1 MRTIYQAPKSQ
12 AIAAN
17 LCEGCLEKQREIDRL
32 KEEVARLRI
41 QLAQKKRKDRAGYF
55 GSSTPSAQQPVK
67 ANSSAEE
74 RRKQGGAIQGH
85 AGNGRKSHQTAEA
98 DEIQTLPTSE
108 SLCPQCKVS
117 LWHRGYRERSV
128 LELEPVKVKRIIYQ
142 LERKSCPQCARY
154 FQAQAPGVLPH
165 SLLSNNLLVEIAES
179 HYLQGIPLARV
190 TERVGLNYGTVITA
204 LHRLAT
210 IFKPALAQLKEE
222 YRSTI
227 VRHADETSWRTDGQN
242 GYCWLFTSDVVS
254 LYLYRATRSAQV
266 VQEVFGKEAVGGYLV
281 VDRYQGYSRAPC
293 QVQYC
298 FAHLLRDVK
307 DTRAEFNDEKEV
319 ENFTTTMIE
328 LLSEAMHLTANRKLS
343 DEQYYQ
349 AAQELKRQMLVACQE
364 GSQHLAVKRW
374 QDFFVEEAN
383 KLYHWV
389 EDRRVPCENNRAER
403 ELRPT
408 VIARKV
414 SFGSQAEEGAKTRE
428 VLMSVL
434 HTLKK
439 RVKSP
444 RQRLKEVLDKLG
456 RQPELAPSA
465 LLFVADSG

>member
-12 AIAAN
+12 AVAAN

-41 QLAQKKRKDRAGYF
+41 QLSQKKRKDRAGYF

-67 ANSSAEE
+67 ANSAVGE
-74 RRKQGGAIQGH
+74 RRKQGGAILGH
-85 AGNGRKSHQTAEA
+85 AGNGRSRHQRAEA
-98 DEIQTLPTSE
+98 DEIHQLKTDE
-108 SLCPQCKVS
+108 SQCPQCKIG

-128 LELEPVKVKRIIYQ
+128 LEMEPIKVKRVIYQ

-165 SLLSNNLLVEIAES
+165 SLLSNNLMIEIAES

-190 TERVGLNYGTVITA
+190 TERLGLNYGTVVTA

-210 IFKPALAQLKEE
+210 IFKQSLMQLKAD
-222 YRSTI
+222 YRSSI
-227 VRHADETSWRTDGQN
+227 VRHADETRWRTDGQN
-242 GYCWLFTSDVVS
+242 GYCWLFTSDLVS
-254 LYLYRATRSAQV
+254 LYLYRATRSAKV
-266 VQEVFGKEAVGGYLV
+266 VQEVFGKEALRGYLV
-281 VDRYQGYSRAPC
+281 VDRYQAYSRVPC
-293 QVQYC
+293 RVQYC
-298 FAHLLRDVK
+298 FAHLLRDMK
-307 DTRAEFNDEKEV
+307 DTQAEFADEPEV
-319 ENFTTTMIE
+319 ENFTSKMIE
-328 LLSEAMHLTANRKLS
+328 KVAEAMHLTANKTVE
-343 DEQYYQ
+343 DEQYYRE
-349 AAQELKRQMLVACQE
+349 AQELKRQILVACQE

-374 QDFFVEEAN
+374 QDFFVEAEE

-444 RQRLKEVLDKLG
+444 RQRLKEVLDKLS
-456 RQPELAPSA
+456 REPELEAST
-465 LLFVADSG
+465 LLFAADSG